1 MKNYKLKKRLKK
13 VINLDMKNKEISIK
27 INYTK

>member
-13 VINLDMKNKEISIK
+13 LINLEVKDNEISIK